1 MNEISTY
8 FPMIFWILIIVVVW
22 IVIRRILLQISDKI
36 NNAEVYKEN
45 TLKVL
50 EEIRDELK
58 ELNRNNSK
66 SSVF

>member
-1 MNEISTY
+1 MDKISEFLPT
-8 FPMIFWILIIVVVW
+8 ILGVLFLVVIW
-22 IVIRRILLQISDKI
+22 LVIRKIFASLSDKI
-36 NNAEVYKEN
+36 NNTEHYKEE

-66 SSVF
+66 